1 MSEEPSVQDELQQKV
16 HESSEQNLQ
25 NGPGQEVP
33 PDTQEGVPDEVHQ
46 KVQEHSQEELQNC
59 LPAKMHQ
66 TTSSKLQ
73 KRTGETTIKWVKIC
87 SSDL

>member
-1 MSEEPSVQDELQQKV
+1 MQDELLEEVHQGAQQD
-16 HESSEQNLQ
+16 LQ
-25 NGPGQEVP
+25 DGPGQEVP
-33 PDTQEGVPDEVHQ
+33 PDPKEGVSDKVHQ